1 MPRKDDPTLTKW
13 ETTKPGQ
20 PPDTDLGSWM
30 AYTAYQLIYG
40 HILGG
45 QMGEDLLFVLQNSA
59 GAVALMR
66 DAMKLRESE
75 RDFLVLGRMLR
86 PPVATVQLPTVEM
99 CGNKPCATTRRMVLL
114 CDRICEI

>member
-1 MPRKDDPTLTKW
+1 MPSKDDSTLTKW

-59 GAVALMR
+59 GAVALIRNAMR
-66 DAMKLRESE
+66 LRESE

-86 PPVATVQLPTVEM
+86 PPVATVELPTVQL
-99 CGNKPCATTRRMVLL
+99 CGNKPCATTRRLVLL
-114 CDRICEI
+114 CDRICEN